1 MRSNKPQ
8 LCSVRTSHHAW
19 LATILCL
26 CALQFAA
33 GCSPRKNNTR
43 TWRGAGLLRPRVPA
57 AAISPSSPS
66 PKPPTE
72 DNVDPV
78 PELTLEMPLPPSALT
93 VRSEPARP
101 HVAPPPTPENS
112 VNRKPE
118 APVIAPQL
126 TPAETTSARQQMIVS
141 LSVAEKNLAR
151 SRGKN
156 LNPTQMDLA
165 AKVKGFIGDARSAE
179 HDGDWTRAR
188 SLATKAQVLSE
199 ELVASL

>member
-1 MRSNKPQ
+1 MTSNKPQ

-19 LATILCL
+19 LVTILCL

-33 GCSPRKNNTR
+33 ACSPRKNNTR
-43 TWRGAGLLRPRVPA
+43 TWRGAGLLRPTIPA
-57 AAISPSSPS
+57 AAISPSSS
-66 PKPPTE
+66 HQPPT
-72 DNVDPV
+72 DDSVDPV

-101 HVAPPPTPENS
+101 HVAPPPAPENS
-112 VNRKPE
+112 VSRKPE

-156 LNPTQMDLA
+156 LNSTQMDLA

-199 ELVASL
+199 ELVSSL